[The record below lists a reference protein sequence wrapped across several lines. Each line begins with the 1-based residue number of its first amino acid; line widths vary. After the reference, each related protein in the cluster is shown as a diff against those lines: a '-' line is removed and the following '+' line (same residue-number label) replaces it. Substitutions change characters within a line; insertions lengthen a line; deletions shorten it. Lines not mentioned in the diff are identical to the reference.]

1 MGSPL
6 AFLASH
12 LMRFIPVLRFVAV
25 AALCSA
31 AAGAYA
37 TSVQSVSDAVPAN
50 GGGVDGPFF
59 PRAHSGVAAPTT
71 GVTLQRQAQ
80 QRLVSSLG
88 AEGALQNGAAVTK
101 AQAQTEGLG
110 YVAAHFDQIDTAR
123 SGTVTM
129 KDVQQYL
136 KQQK

>member
-1 MGSPL
+1 
-6 AFLASH
+6 
-12 LMRFIPVLRFVAV
+12 MRFIPVLRYV
-25 AALCSA
+25 AAATVLCA
-31 AAGAYA
+31 AVGSAYA
-37 TSVQSVSDAVPAN
+37 APVQSVSDAVPAN

-59 PRAHSGVAAPTT
+59 PRAHNATAAPTT
-71 GVTLQRQAQ
+71 GVTLQQQAQ
-80 QRLVSSLG
+80 QRLASSLG

-101 AQAQTEGLG
+101 AQAKTDGLG

-129 KDVQQYL
+129 KEVQQYL